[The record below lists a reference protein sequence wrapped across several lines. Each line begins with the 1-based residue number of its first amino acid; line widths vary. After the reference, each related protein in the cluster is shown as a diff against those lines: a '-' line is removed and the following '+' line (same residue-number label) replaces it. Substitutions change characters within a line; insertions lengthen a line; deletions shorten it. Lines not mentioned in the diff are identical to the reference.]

1 MSDNLLDKY
10 KVELVYSI
18 EEDSKGKYLE
28 HRLKVGNNNQDL
40 LKRLYYLKLNA
51 VYVNNMPSD
60 ELLHFS
66 SLIDSEINR
75 RFGTGEFGVIRDS

>member
-1 MSDNLLDKY
+1 MSDNLFDKY

-18 EEDSKGKYLE
+18 EEDAKGKYLE
-28 HRLKVGNNNQDL
+28 HRLQVGNNNEGL
-40 LKRLYYLKLNA
+40 LKRLYYLKLNE
-51 VYVNNMPSD
+51 VYVHNMPSE